1 MPAQRPQV
9 RRSEQIKARI
19 KTTKMATQRPPRG
32 SRGGGITR
40 GTRGRG
46 GGGAIVSNTIQQ
58 LSTAVTTNYMATP
71 AATPTTATPATAT
84 PTTTAGRVT
93 VRWETCDFDH
103 TDTLIQF
110 LETHPG
116 ACHVL
121 FNESKKSCNPTI
133 TEPETLGSQK
143 SHIWATIAQTI
154 FAEDEEYENVYAQ
167 DNHKFALAVSN
178 HLNYLRNKYK
188 KHCARFLQTSA
199 GINPLDATE
208 QVLADFPWFNAPDAL
223 WKGNPVF
230 VPKTILSAPGV
241 DHASGM
247 AALTQGKGKGKEI
260 APPPPDPYDTVGD
273 TEGDLMNNVTDLPPL
288 TQGKGKE
295 KALPLPSPDE
305 FMDET
310 PSPNNIDCSS
320 HIPQVNPPLPHTLS
334 NDANDD
340 MDVQQW
346 DNVGD
351 DNFEL
356 AEQGDDHAI
365 QICISN
371 KHPYPSP
378 SPPPTYTPCTP
389 KFPSCRKFQ
398 THTDCALNRGTIRT
412 PKPPSS
418 LLSLSLLVSSSHSCS
433 HTSTSPSS
441 SARRPAASQKSS
453 SLLKCV
459 DSNMQDVQGQVQSLA
474 DGMNYI
480 YTVKAAAS
488 EYKIVKAEIE
498 CDEAAAIHQHLQEA
512 KALELQLLEA
522 QAKVQMEKQA
532 ALQLEIK
539 LLKLKGGAASA

>member
-1 MPAQRPQV
+1 
-9 RRSEQIKARI
+9 
-19 KTTKMATQRPPRG
+19 
-32 SRGGGITR
+32 
-40 GTRGRG
+40 
-46 GGGAIVSNTIQQ
+46 
-58 LSTAVTTNYMATP
+58 MATP
-71 AATPTTATPATAT
+71 AATPATATPATATPATATPATAT

-103 TDTLIQF
+103 TNTLIQF
-110 LETHPG
+110 LKTHPG

-121 FNESKKSCNPTI
+121 FNELKKSCNPTI

-143 SHIWATIAQTI
+143 SHIWVTITQTI
-154 FAEDEEYENVYAQ
+154 FAEDEEYKNIYAQ

-188 KHCARFLQTSA
+188 KHCACFLQTGA

-208 QVLADFPWFNAPDAL
+208 QVLADFPWFDALNAL
-223 WKGNPVF
+223 WKGNLVF
-230 VPKTILSAPGV
+230 APKTILSAPSV
-241 DHASGM
+241 DHTSGM
-247 AALTQGKGKGKEI
+247 ATLTQGKGKGKEI
-260 APPPPDPYDTVGD
+260 VPPPPDPYDAVGD
-273 TEGDLMNNVTDLPPL
+273 TEGDLINDVTDLPPL

-310 PSPNNIDCSS
+310 PSPNNIDHSS

-334 NDANDD
+334 NDANDN

-346 DNVGD
+346 DDVRD

-365 QICISN
+365 QIHISN

-378 SPPPTYTPCTP
+378 SLPPTYTPCTP
-389 KFPSCRKFQ
+389 KFLSHGKFQ
-398 THTDCALNRGTIRT
+398 MHTDHALNRSTIHT

-418 LLSLSLLVSSSHSCS
+418 LQSLSHSHSHSC
-433 HTSTSPSS
+433 TSTSPSS
-441 SARRPAASQKSS
+441 STHRPAASQKSS

-459 DSNMQDVQGQVQSLA
+459 DSNMQDVQGQVQSLT
-474 DGMNYI
+474 DSMNYI
-480 YTVKAAAS
+480 YTVKAATL
-488 EYKIVKAEIE
+488 EYKIAKAKIE
-498 CDEAAAIHQHLQEA
+498 RDEAAAIYQHSQEA

-532 ALQLEIK
+532 ALQLEIE